1 MKNLTKIQT
10 LFMIISLAIVAAF
23 TDLSLA
29 KLYNANQQ
37 KHLYPLTTTV
47 TQINNDTVT
56 VEDSNGNLWSF
67 NGAEDWEINDSCAL
81 IMDDNNTKDIRDDVI
96 ISTRYQGRMESKI
109 SDIAYIE
116 RSSDNSYTVED
127 MEGNFHILFTD
138 TNDGCGNVETEN
150 IDQLISSQRAVIFML
165 KNRRKGK

>member
-10 LFMIISLAIVAAF
+10 LFMIISLAIVA
-23 TDLSLA
+23 TMVD
-29 KLYNANQQ
+29 KTICQLYNAN
-37 KHLYPLTTTV
+37 KFSHLYPLTTTV
-47 TQINNDTVT
+47 AEINNDTVT
-56 VEDSNGNLWSF
+56 VEDLNGNLWLF

-81 IMDDNNTKDIRDDVI
+81 IMNDNNTKDIRDDTI

-127 MEGNFHILFTD
+127 LNGNFHILFTD
-138 TNDGCGNVETEN
+138 NDDGCGNVKTEN
-150 IDQLISSQRAVIFML
+150 ID
-165 KNRRKGK
+165 

>member
-10 LFMIISLAIVAAF
+10 LFMIISLAIVA
-23 TDLSLA
+23 TMVD
-29 KLYNANQQ
+29 KTICQLYNANQIS
-37 KHLYPLTTTV
+37 HLYPLTTTI
-47 TQINNDTVT
+47 TEIKNDTVT

-67 NGAEDWEINDSCAL
+67 DGAEDWEINDSCAL
-81 IMDDNNTKDIRDDVI
+81 IMDDNNTKDIRDDTI

-127 MEGNFHILFTD
+127 MFGNFHILFTD
-138 TNDGCGNVETEN
+138 SDDGCGNVETEN
-150 IDQLISSQRAVIFML
+150 ID
-165 KNRRKGK
+165 

>member
-1 MKNLTKIQT
+1 MKNLTKFQT
-10 LFMIISLAIVAAF
+10 LFIIVSLAIIAAF

-47 TQINNDTVT
+47 TEVNNDIVT

-67 NGAEDWEINDSCAL
+67 NDAEDWEVGDGCAL
-81 IMDDNNTKDIRDDVI
+81 IMHDNSTSEIVDDTIV
-96 ISTRYQGRMESKI
+96 STQYQGRMESKI

-127 MEGNFHILFTD
+127 LNGNFHVLFTD
-138 TNDGCGNVETEN
+138 SDDGCGNVETEN
-150 IDQLISSQRAVIFML
+150 ID
-165 KNRRKGK
+165 

>member
-1 MKNLTKIQT
+1 MKNLTKFQT
-10 LFMIISLAIVAAF
+10 ICLIISLAIVATMADK
-23 TDLSLA
+23 TICQI
-29 KLYNANQQ
+29 YNANQIS
-37 KHLYPLTTTV
+37 HLYPLSTTV
-47 TQINNDTVT
+47 TEINNNTVT

-81 IMDDNNTKDIRDDVI
+81 IMNDNNTKDIHDDTI

-127 MEGNFHILFTD
+127 LNGNFHILFTD
-138 TNDGCGNVETEN
+138 SDDGCGNVETEN
-150 IDQLISSQRAVIFML
+150 ID
-165 KNRRKGK
+165 

>member
-1 MKNLTKIQT
+1 MKKFTKFQT
-10 LFMIISLAIVAAF
+10 LFIIISLAITAAMA
-23 TDLSLA
+23 DKSICQ
-29 KLYNANQQ
+29 LYNANQQ
-37 KHLYPLTTTV
+37 KHLYPLSTTV
-47 TQINNDTVT
+47 TQIENDTVT

-81 IMDDNNTKDIRDDVI
+81 IMNDNNTKDIRDDVI

-127 MEGNFHILFTD
+127 LNGNFHILFTD
-138 TNDGCGNVETEN
+138 SDDGCGNVETEN
-150 IDQLISSQRAVIFML
+150 ID
-165 KNRRKGK
+165 

>member
-1 MKNLTKIQT
+1 MKNLTKFQT
-10 LFMIISLAIVAAF
+10 LFIIISLAIVAAF

-29 KLYNANQQ
+29 KLYNANQIS
-37 KHLYPLTTTV
+37 HLYPLTTTV
-47 TQINNDTVT
+47 EEINNDTVT

-67 NGAEDWEINDSCAL
+67 NGVEDWQVGDCCAL
-81 IMDDNNTKDIRDDVI
+81 IMHDNSTSEIIDDTI

-127 MEGNFHILFTD
+127 LNENFHILFTD
-138 TNDGCGNVETEN
+138 SDDGCGNVETEN
-150 IDQLISSQRAVIFML
+150 ID
-165 KNRRKGK
+165 

>member
-10 LFMIISLAIVAAF
+10 LFIIVALAIVAAF

-29 KLYNANQQ
+29 KLYNANQIS
-37 KHLYPLTTTV
+37 HLYPLTTTV

-67 NGAEDWEINDSCAL
+67 DGAEDWEINDSCAL

-127 MEGNFHILFTD
+127 LND
-138 TNDGCGNVETEN
+138 TNDGCGNVETF
-150 IDQLISSQRAVIFML
+150 D
-165 KNRRKGK
+165 

>member
-1 MKNLTKIQT
+1 MKNLTKFQT
-10 LFMIISLAIVAAF
+10 LFIIIALAIVAAF

-37 KHLYPLTTTV
+37 KHLYPLSTTV
-47 TQINNDTVT
+47 MEINNDTVT
-56 VEDSNGNLWSF
+56 VEDLNGNLWSF

-81 IMDDNNTKDIRDDVI
+81 IMNDNNTKDIHDDTI

-127 MEGNFHILFTD
+127 MFGNFHILFTD
-138 TNDGCGNVETEN
+138 SDDGCGNVETEN
-150 IDQLISSQRAVIFML
+150 ID
-165 KNRRKGK
+165 

>member
-1 MKNLTKIQT
+1 MKNLTKFQT
-10 LFMIISLAIVAAF
+10 ICLIISLAIVAAF

-37 KHLYPLTTTV
+37 KHLYPLSTTV
-47 TQINNDTVT
+47 TEIKNDTVT
-56 VEDSNGNLWSF
+56 VEDTNGNLWSF
-67 NGAEDWEINDSCAL
+67 NGAEDWEINDTCAL
-81 IMDDNNTKDIRDDVI
+81 IMNDNNTKDICDDVI

-127 MEGNFHILFTD
+127 LNGNFHIIFTD
-138 TNDGCGNVETEN
+138 SDDGCGNVETEN
-150 IDQLISSQRAVIFML
+150 ID
-165 KNRRKGK
+165 

>member
-1 MKNLTKIQT
+1 MKKFTKFQT
-10 LFMIISLAIVAAF
+10 LFIIVALAIVAAF

-29 KLYNANQQ
+29 KLYNANQIS
-37 KHLYPLTTTV
+37 HLYPLSTTV
-47 TQINNDTVT
+47 MEINNDIVT

-81 IMDDNNTKDIRDDVI
+81 IMNDNNTKDICDDVI

-127 MEGNFHILFTD
+127 LNGNFHILFTD
-138 TNDGCGNVETEN
+138 SDDGCGNVETEN
-150 IDQLISSQRAVIFML
+150 
-165 KNRRKGK
+165 N

>member
-1 MKNLTKIQT
+1 MKNFTKFQT
-10 LFMIISLAIVAAF
+10 LFIIISLAIVAAF

-47 TQINNDTVT
+47 TEINNNTVT
-56 VEDSNGNLWSF
+56 VEDLNGNLWSF
-67 NGAEDWEINDSCAL
+67 NGAEDWEINDTCAL
-81 IMDDNNTKDIRDDVI
+81 IMNDNSTKDIRDDVI
-96 ISTRYQGRMESKI
+96 ISTRYQRTESKI

-127 MEGNFHILFTD
+127 LNGNFHILFTD
-138 TNDGCGNVETEN
+138 SDDGCGNVETEN
-150 IDQLISSQRAVIFML
+150 ID
-165 KNRRKGK
+165 

>member
-1 MKNLTKIQT
+1 MKNLTKFQT
-10 LFMIISLAIVAAF
+10 LFTIVALAIVAVMADK
-23 TDLSLA
+23 TICQI
-29 KLYNANQQ
+29 YNANQQ

-47 TQINNDTVT
+47 AEINNDTVT

-81 IMDDNNTKDIRDDVI
+81 IMNDNNTKDIRDDVI

-127 MEGNFHILFTD
+127 LNGNFHILFTD
-138 TNDGCGNVETEN
+138 SDDGYGNVETEN
-150 IDQLISSQRAVIFML
+150 ID
-165 KNRRKGK
+165 

>member
-1 MKNLTKIQT
+1 MKNLTKFQIIC
-10 LFMIISLAIVAAF
+10 LIISLAIVAAF

-37 KHLYPLTTTV
+37 KHLYPLSTTV
-47 TQINNDTVT
+47 TQISNDTVT

-67 NGAEDWEINDSCAL
+67 NGAEDWQVGDGCAL
-81 IMDDNNTKDIRDDVI
+81 IMHDNLTSEIMDDTI
-96 ISTRYQGRMESKI
+96 ISTRYQGMESKI

-127 MEGNFHILFTD
+127 LNGNFHILFTD
-138 TNDGCGNVETEN
+138 SDDGCGNVETEN
-150 IDQLISSQRAVIFML
+150 ID
-165 KNRRKGK
+165 

>member
-1 MKNLTKIQT
+1 MKNLTKFQT
-10 LFMIISLAIVAAF
+10 LFIIVALAIIAAF

-29 KLYNANQQ
+29 KLYNANRQN
-37 KHLYPLTTTV
+37 HLYPLTTTV
-47 TQINNDTVT
+47 TEVNNDTVT

-81 IMDDNNTKDIRDDVI
+81 IMNDNNTKDIRDDVI

-127 MEGNFHILFTD
+127 LNGNFHILFTD
-138 TNDGCGNVETEN
+138 NDDGCGNVETEN
-150 IDQLISSQRAVIFML
+150 ID
-165 KNRRKGK
+165 

>member
-1 MKNLTKIQT
+1 MKNLTKFQT
-10 LFMIISLAIVAAF
+10 LFIIIALAIVAAF

-29 KLYNANQQ
+29 KLYNANQIS
-37 KHLYPLTTTV
+37 HLYPLTTTV
-47 TQINNDTVT
+47 AEINNDTVT

-81 IMDDNNTKDIRDDVI
+81 IMNDNNTKDIHDDTI
-96 ISTRYQGRMESKI
+96 ISTRYQGRMSKI

-127 MEGNFHILFTD
+127 LNGNFHILFTD
-138 TNDGCGNVETEN
+138 SDDGCGNVETEN
-150 IDQLISSQRAVIFML
+150 ID
-165 KNRRKGK
+165 

>member
-1 MKNLTKIQT
+1 MKNLTKFQT
-10 LFMIISLAIVAAF
+10 LFIIIALAIVAAF

-37 KHLYPLTTTV
+37 KHLYPLSTTV
-47 TQINNDTVT
+47 MEINNDTVT

-67 NGAEDWEINDSCAL
+67 NGVEDWEINDSCAL
-81 IMDDNNTKDIRDDVI
+81 IMNDNNTKDIRDDVI
-96 ISTRYQGRMESKI
+96 ISTRYQGRMSKI

-127 MEGNFHILFTD
+127 LNGNFHILFTD
-138 TNDGCGNVETEN
+138 SDDGCGNVEIEN
-150 IDQLISSQRAVIFML
+150 ID
-165 KNRRKGK
+165 